1 MKTAPQAQHPA
12 IETAPLHR
20 SHLIVDGNSHRTD
33 LCRHPLPEGKQAA
46 LISEALLPQIRT
58 TATLIAAMRHDFSQ
72 ASPDVFTE
80 EADWFAARI
89 IVLGVRRFHLDITL
103 APMLHTA
110 NRRAQAFARARGLPF
125 AAAEMRMSLH
135 AGRPAN
141 LLIIETEHA
150 CPSSGNIVADSLA
163 LAHTLPAI
171 TL

>member
-33 LCRHPLPEGKQAA
+33 LCRHPLPAGKQAA

-110 NRRAQAFARARGLPF
+110 NRRAQAFARARAEASV
-125 AAAEMRMSLH
+125 AADGGARRR
-135 AGRPAN
+135 AGGSPD
-141 LLIIETEHA
+141 L
-150 CPSSGNIVADSLA
+150 
-163 LAHTLPAI
+163 
-171 TL
+171 